1 MNVID
6 HQPHAWYL
14 LEDNGTLLI
23 DAACS
28 HSFVDYS
35 VLIELNE
42 RELQNFESGGR
53 SYLDQLAYDIHYSA
67 PAVRDSQSP
76 YKSRNLESLRGEEV
90 MVAVKIWQAA
100 NGMRQQTSE

>member
-14 LEDNGTLLI
+14 LEDNGVLFI

-35 VLIELNE
+35 VLIELDKQ
-42 RELQNFESGGR
+42 ELQNFESDGR
-53 SYLDQLAYDIHYSA
+53 SFLDQLAYDIHYSA
-67 PAVRDSQSP
+67 PGVRGSNSP
-76 YKSRNLESLRGEEV
+76 YKSRNLAQLRAEEV
-90 MVAVKIWQAA
+90 SEAVKIWQAA
-100 NGMRQQTSE
+100 RIG

>member
-14 LEDNGTLLI
+14 LEDNGVLFI

-35 VLIELNE
+35 VLIELDKQ
-42 RELQNFESGGR
+42 ELQNFESDGR
-53 SYLDQLAYDIHYSA
+53 SFRPTRL
-67 PAVRDSQSP
+67 
-76 YKSRNLESLRGEEV
+76 
-90 MVAVKIWQAA
+90 
-100 NGMRQQTSE
+100 